1 MFVESHRHL
10 SGSILPTTVWKIIQ
24 KFELFDIATSI
35 DDVYEQLC
43 ILPENADFQDF
54 CSKLDILK
62 KLPWDDWVLE
72 LVASQVCTDLNMTN
86 IRHSTLSL
94 SLNKFAENG
103 DLVTAG
109 ERVFDIID
117 KAAENAGVTVNYL
130 VSISYSWPLE
140 LQIETLKLIEPLG
153 HRAVGIDFVND
164 ETVAQWAIYPKLI
177 KPWLERGKVVRA
189 HVGERLG
196 TSANID
202 AAIDMGVS
210 RIAHGI
216 YATPEQQDKAIEYGI
231 VFDMSLHS
239 NIYTNAIPKEQHPI
253 KDMQSRGCLITLGT
267 DDPTQFRCTMQD
279 EYNMAGMLG
288 ADAVALQQTAN
299 TLKIT

>member
-10 SGSILPTTVWKIIQ
+10 SGSILPATVWKIIQ
-24 KFELFDIATSI
+24 KFKLFNISTSI

-62 KLPWDDWVLE
+62 KLPWSDWVLE
-72 LVASQVCTDLNMTN
+72 LVANQVCADLKATN

-103 DLVTAG
+103 DLIAAG

-117 KAAENAGVTVNYL
+117 KAAANAGVTVNYL
-130 VSISYSWPLE
+130 ISISYSWPLE
-140 LQIETLKLIEPLG
+140 LQIETLKLIESLG
-153 HRAVGIDFVND
+153 HRVAGIDFVND
-164 ETVAQWAIYPKLI
+164 ETVAQWAVYTKFI
-177 KPWLERGKVVRA
+177 KPWRERNKAVRA
-189 HVGERLG
+189 HVGERFG
-196 TSANID
+196 TSENIKT
-202 AAIDMGVS
+202 AIDMGVS

-216 YATPEQQDKAIEYGI
+216 YATPEQQDKSIERGI

-279 EYNMAGMLG
+279 EYNMAETLG
-288 ADAVALQQTAN
+288 ADSIALRQVADA
-299 TLKIT
+299 LKII